1 MSPNGY
7 YTGSAPHSMH
17 HARRCQ
23 PSYLSS
29 SNDKTWTT
37 EIEPQGRWID
47 FRLRELWRYRD
58 LVSLF
63 VYRDFVAR
71 YKQTILGPLWYLIQ
85 PLFTTIV
92 FTIVFGN
99 IAGIPTDGVPKF
111 LFYMAGSITWAYFAE
126 CLNKTHN
133 TFTAN
138 ATVFGKVYFPR
149 LAIPLSV
156 VISNLVTFGVQL
168 LFFLLFFAYFRWK
181 DAPIDPTPQLLLL
194 PILVL
199 MMAGMGLGLGLTVS
213 AVTTRYRDLSHLVSF
228 GVSLLMYGTPVVYPL
243 SEVPET
249 YRWLVMANPM
259 TAVVETVR
267 YAFLGSG
274 TFDPWLLA
282 YSVGVTIFVL
292 LLGIL
297 VFHRVERTF
306 MDMV

>member
-1 MSPNGY
+1 M
-7 YTGSAPHSMH
+7 
-17 HARRCQ
+17 
-23 PSYLSS
+23 
-29 SNDKTWTT
+29 
-37 EIEPQGRWID
+37 IEPHGRWID
-47 FRLRELWRYRD
+47 LRLAELWRYRD

-99 IAGIPTDGVPKF
+99 IAGIPTNGVPKF
-111 LFYMAGSITWAYFAE
+111 LFYMAGNVTWSYFAE

-138 ATVFGKVYFPR
+138 SNVFGKVYFPR

-156 VISNLVTFGVQL
+156 VISNLVTFAIQFA
-168 LFFLLFFAYFRWK
+168 FFLVFLAYFRWQG
-181 DAPIDPTPQLLLL
+181 ASVEFRLPALLL
-194 PILVL
+194 PVLIL
-199 MMAGMGLGLGLTVS
+199 MMAGLGLGLGLVVS
-213 AVTTRYRDLSHLVSF
+213 AATTRYRDLTHLVTF

-243 SEVPET
+243 SEVPEA
-249 YRWLVMANPM
+249 YRWLVVANPM
-259 TAVVETVR
+259 TSVVETLR
-267 YAFLGSG
+267 YGFLGSG
-274 TFDPWLLA
+274 TFEPLHLA
-282 YSVGVTIFVL
+282 YSGAMTVIVVL
-292 LLGIL
+292 AGIL